1 MPGNPILLCAPT
13 GELRSR
19 LEKVLQSA
27 GYQVTFA
34 ESPPE
39 AVAILRDRPIDLVVA
54 EGLAVSGAIPSLRN
68 ASPRGNTPILIVAP
82 AGDVEAR
89 IAFIEAGADGV
100 IASGFAAREL
110 ESQVEALLIRA
121 GRLRPGAEQGM
132 ALASLVTFF
141 SPKGGVG
148 TTTLA
153 VNSALLLAGGGG
165 GAEAPAARVL
175 LIDLDLQF
183 GQVATHL
190 NLLPR
195 FDIVGLANDEQA
207 LADPALAGSYLA
219 EHSTGVKVLA
229 APSSPDGDFR
239 VDAEQLE
246 RILALFRPAFDFIVV
261 DCGSRLDPRLLWT
274 LEQADVH
281 VFVIFPEIAA
291 LRATSLLL
299 TFLNE
304 TATLR
309 ARTHFVVNH
318 IFPKELLKTR
328 DVENL
333 LRERPAAEVP
343 YTEVDM
349 MRAVNEGIPL
359 VLSRPT
365 SPAAVALRRLAETL
379 IGIEPAGETRPSQAA
394 PGRRRLFLGRR

>member
-1 MPGNPILLCAPT
+1 MPLNPILVCAPV
-13 GELRSR
+13 GDLRSR

-27 GYQVTFA
+27 GYQVATA
-34 ESPPE
+34 DNPPQ
-39 AVAILRDRPIDLVVA
+39 AVAMVGDQRVDLVVA
-54 EGLAVSGAIPSLRN
+54 EGLAVSGAIPSLRH
-68 ASPRGNTPILIVAP
+68 ASSVGDTPVLVVAP

-100 IASGFAAREL
+100 IASGFTPREL

-121 GRLRPGAEQGM
+121 GRLRPGSEHGL
-132 ALASLVTFF
+132 ALASLAVFF

-153 VNSALLLAGGGG
+153 VNSALLLAGSSG
-165 GAEAPAARVL
+165 ETPASRVL
-175 LIDLDLQF
+175 LVDLDLQF

-190 NLLPR
+190 NLSPR
-195 FDIVGLANDEQA
+195 FDVVGLANDEPA

-219 EHSTGVKVLA
+219 EHPSGLKVLA
-229 APSSPDGDFR
+229 APSAPDGDFR
-239 VDAEQLE
+239 VDVEQLE
-246 RILALFRPAFDFIVV
+246 RVLAIFRPAYDYIVI
-261 DCGSRLDPRLLWT
+261 DGGSRLDPRVLWT
-274 LEQADVH
+274 LEQADTH

-299 TFLNE
+299 AFLNE

-328 DVENL
+328 DIQNL
-333 LRERPAAEVP
+333 LREQPATEIP
-343 YTEVDM
+343 YTEVEM
-349 MRAVNEGIPL
+349 IRAVNEGVPI
-359 VLSRPT
+359 VLSRPA
-365 SPAAVALRRLAETL
+365 SPASVALRRLAQTM
-379 IGIEPAGETRPSQAA
+379 IGIEPAPEPRSRRSGEQRRGLLF
-394 PGRRRLFLGRR
+394 GRS